1 MSLGYEKEVMSNRNW
16 ENREKKK
23 VSKRY
28 LKTLGKPFRKEGQ
41 RDSKQSREW
50 SKLRKKLRRAEDQ
63 EAEDA
68 IQ

>member
-1 MSLGYEKEVMSNRNW
+1 MSSRSWASRDRKST
-16 ENREKKK
+16 
-23 VSKRY
+23 SKGY
-28 LKTLGKPFRKEGQ
+28 LKKLGKPFRKAHPK
-41 RDSKQSREW
+41 DSKQSREW